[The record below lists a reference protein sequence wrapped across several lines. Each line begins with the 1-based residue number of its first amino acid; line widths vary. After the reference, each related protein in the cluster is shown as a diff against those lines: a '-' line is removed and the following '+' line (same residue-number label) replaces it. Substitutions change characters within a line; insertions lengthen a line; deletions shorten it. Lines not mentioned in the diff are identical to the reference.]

1 MDKPLLCLLFFIF
14 PWFPSTNLIITGTIF
29 IFDILE
35 YPAFLLKCIKYDF
48 ALLIYFKLRL
58 VVGIEY
64 PDILMKI
71 KCR

>member
-48 ALLIYFKLRL
+48 ALLIYFKLM
-58 VVGIEY
+58 
-64 PDILMKI
+64 P
-71 KCR
+71 

>member
-48 ALLIYFKLRL
+48 ALLIYFKLTFQECVDMYYASL
-58 VVGIEY
+58 EE
-64 PDILMKI
+64 
-71 KCR
+71 